1 MADSKGAIL
10 EIKRLPSGFQEMNFV
25 FEWHS
30 SNATNSSTY
39 DKNTFKLKKV
49 TALADYDLVFPQTVY
64 NTTDT
69 SNVSF
74 TVLKKSV
81 NGTTTL
87 TSAPISNN
95 IENEII
101 AYYKKIAD
109 GSTTYKKISNWSNV
123 SKDDLEVSSVVL
135 TSADGISK
143 NISGTS
149 YGTFTTNPSIIWDEE
164 TIEFVRN
171 GSNGDSL

>member
-87 TSAPISNN
+87 NSAST
-95 IENEII
+95 NEVV
-101 AYYKKIAD
+101 AYYKKI
-109 GSTTYKKISNWSNV
+109 NNNV
-123 SKDDLEVSSVVL
+123 ATSRKLVIGQNL
-135 TSADGISK
+135 TK
-143 NISGTS
+143 RT
-149 YGTFTTNPSIIWDEE
+149 
-164 TIEFVRN
+164 
-171 GSNGDSL
+171 